1 MVRCFKAKGLYY
13 LEKLIS
19 FSDWL
24 WGYPLVLLL
33 LFASVFLTVY
43 LNFIQFR
50 HFFYMLKQ
58 TFGSVNKKPR
68 GEGTITPR
76 QALTSALSSTVGAAN
91 IVGVPTAIMMGGP
104 GAVFWMMIIA
114 FLGMALKFSENVLG
128 VHYREQNK
136 KGEFVG
142 GPTYYMK
149 KGFKNK
155 KLGTIFS
162 LIFAFAL
169 MIEIVPSIMVQG
181 HSAAST
187 MKDTFNVPMAVSG
200 VILAVLA
207 ALVVFGGV
215 KRIAS
220 FAEKIVPIMVGLYC
234 FFGFLIILMN
244 ISHVPNVIWLVIEQA
259 FNPTAAVGG
268 TFGAALATTIRW
280 GFARGIYSNEAGLG
294 TSSIAHAAAK
304 TDHPVRQAFW
314 GISEIV
320 VDTLIICSTTGF
332 VVLVSGVWKA
342 SDAKAQSAALTAR
355 AFENTF
361 GQFGSMMVS
370 ISMMFFVFSTVVVV
384 IFYGSR
390 MAEFLFG
397 LTAGWVMKTIYVL
410 SMIVGALG
418 AAQQLWDLLDLALA
432 AVLIPNVI
440 AVIMLSPK
448 VKSLTTDFFKNYK

>member
-1 MVRCFKAKGLYY
+1 
-13 LEKLIS
+13 
-19 FSDWL
+19 
-24 WGYPLVLLL
+24 
-33 LFASVFLTVY
+33 
-43 LNFIQFR
+43 
-50 HFFYMLKQ
+50 MLKQ
-58 TFGSVNKKPR
+58 TFGSVNQKPK

-91 IVGVPTAIMMGGP
+91 IGGVPTAIMMGGP
-104 GAVFWMMIIA
+104 GAVFWMMVIA

-128 VHYREQNK
+128 VHYREKNK

-155 KLGTIFS
+155 KLGAIFS
-162 LIFAFAL
+162 LVFAFAL

-187 MKDTFNVPMAVSG
+187 MHDTFNIHMGVSG
-200 VILAVLA
+200 VVLAILA

-244 ISHVPNVIWLVIEQA
+244 IGHVPNVILLVVEQA

-320 VDTLIICSTTGF
+320 VDTLLICSTTAF

-342 SDAKAQSAALTAR
+342 NDAKAQSAALTAR
-355 AFENTF
+355 AFENSF
-361 GQFGSMMVS
+361 GEFGSMMVS
-370 ISMMFFVFSTVVVV
+370 ISMMFFVFSTVIVV

-397 LTAGWVMKTIYVL
+397 LTAGWIMKGIYVL

-432 AVLIPNVI
+432 VVLIPNVI
-440 AVIMLSPK
+440 AVLMLSPK

>member
-1 MVRCFKAKGLYY
+1 
-13 LEKLIS
+13 
-19 FSDWL
+19 
-24 WGYPLVLLL
+24 
-33 LFASVFLTVY
+33 
-43 LNFIQFR
+43 
-50 HFFYMLKQ
+50 MLKQ

-104 GAVFWMMIIA
+104 GAVFWMMVIA

-384 IFYGSR
+384 IFFFFF

>member
-1 MVRCFKAKGLYY
+1 
-13 LEKLIS
+13 
-19 FSDWL
+19 
-24 WGYPLVLLL
+24 
-33 LFASVFLTVY
+33 
-43 LNFIQFR
+43 
-50 HFFYMLKQ
+50 MLKQ

-104 GAVFWMMIIA
+104 GAVFWMMVIA

-200 VILAVLA
+200 VILAFLA

-244 ISHVPNVIWLVIEQA
+244 IVHVPNVIWLVVEQA

-280 GFARGIYSNEAGLG
+280 GFGRGIYSNEAGLG

-332 VVLVSGVWKA
+332 VVLVSGVWKE

-355 AFENTF
+355 AFENSF

>member
-1 MVRCFKAKGLYY
+1 M
-13 LEKLIS
+13 EKLIS

-104 GAVFWMMIIA
+104 GAVFWMMVIA

-128 VHYREQNK
+128 VHYREKNK

>member
-1 MVRCFKAKGLYY
+1 MG
-13 LEKLIS
+13 KLVS

-33 LFASVFLTVY
+33 LFASVFLTIN
-43 LNFIQFR
+43 LKFLQFR

-58 TFGSVNKKPR
+58 TFGSVNQKPK

-104 GAVFWMMIIA
+104 GAVFWMMVIA

-128 VHYREQNK
+128 VHYREKNK

-155 KLGTIFS
+155 KLGAIFS
-162 LIFAFAL
+162 LVFAFAL

-187 MKDTFNVPMAVSG
+187 MHDTFNIHMGVSG
-200 VILAVLA
+200 VVLAILA

-244 ISHVPNVIWLVIEQA
+244 IGHVPNVILLVVEQA

-320 VDTLIICSTTGF
+320 VDTLLICSTTAF

-342 SDAKAQSAALTAR
+342 NDAKAQSAALTAR
-355 AFENTF
+355 AFENSF
-361 GQFGSMMVS
+361 GEFGSMMVS
-370 ISMMFFVFSTVVVV
+370 ISMMFFVFSTVIVV

-397 LTAGWVMKTIYVL
+397 LTAGWIMKGIYVL

-432 AVLIPNVI
+432 VVLIPNVI
-440 AVIMLSPK
+440 AVLMLSPK

>member
-1 MVRCFKAKGLYY
+1 MGLSTCTPAFVC
-13 LEKLIS
+13 KCI
-19 FSDWL
+19 
-24 WGYPLVLLL
+24 
-33 LFASVFLTVY
+33 LTVY

-104 GAVFWMMIIA
+104 GAVFWMMVIA

>member
-1 MVRCFKAKGLYY
+1 
-13 LEKLIS
+13 
-19 FSDWL
+19 
-24 WGYPLVLLL
+24 
-33 LFASVFLTVY
+33 
-43 LNFIQFR
+43 
-50 HFFYMLKQ
+50 MLKQ

-104 GAVFWMMIIA
+104 GAVFWMMVIA

-200 VILAVLA
+200 VILAALA

-440 AVIMLSPK
+440 AVIMLSSK

>member
-1 MVRCFKAKGLYY
+1 M
-13 LEKLIS
+13 EKLVS

-33 LFASVFLTVY
+33 LFASVFLTIN
-43 LNFIQFR
+43 LKFLQFR

-58 TFGSVNKKPR
+58 TFGSVNQKPK

-104 GAVFWMMIIA
+104 GAVFWMMVIA

-128 VHYREQNK
+128 VHYREKNK

-155 KLGTIFS
+155 KLGAIFS
-162 LIFAFAL
+162 LVFAFAL

-187 MKDTFNVPMAVSG
+187 MHDTFNIHMGVSG
-200 VILAVLA
+200 VVLAILA

-244 ISHVPNVIWLVIEQA
+244 IGHVPNVILLVVEQA

-320 VDTLIICSTTGF
+320 VDTLLICSTTAF

-342 SDAKAQSAALTAR
+342 NDAKAQSAALTAR
-355 AFENTF
+355 AFENSF
-361 GQFGSMMVS
+361 GEFGSMMVS
-370 ISMMFFVFSTVVVV
+370 ISMMFFVFSTVIVV

-397 LTAGWVMKTIYVL
+397 LTAGWIMKGIYVL
-410 SMIVGALG
+410 SMIVGALS

-432 AVLIPNVI
+432 VVLIPNVI
-440 AVIMLSPK
+440 AVLMLSPK

>member
-1 MVRCFKAKGLYY
+1 
-13 LEKLIS
+13 
-19 FSDWL
+19 
-24 WGYPLVLLL
+24 
-33 LFASVFLTVY
+33 
-43 LNFIQFR
+43 
-50 HFFYMLKQ
+50 MLKQ

-104 GAVFWMMIIA
+104 GAVFWMMVIA

-320 VDTLIICSTTGF
+320 VDTLIICSTTAF

-448 VKSLTTDFFKNYK
+448 VKSLTTDFFENYK

>member
-1 MVRCFKAKGLYY
+1 M
-13 LEKLIS
+13 EKLIS

-104 GAVFWMMIIA
+104 GAVFWMMVIA

-200 VILAVLA
+200 VILTVLA

>member
-1 MVRCFKAKGLYY
+1 M
-13 LEKLIS
+13 EKLIS

-58 TFGSVNKKPR
+58 TFGSVNKKPK

-76 QALTSALSSTVGAAN
+76 QALTSALSSTAGAAN

-104 GAVFWMMIIA
+104 GAVFWMMVIA

-128 VHYREQNK
+128 VHYREKNK

-155 KLGTIFS
+155 KLGTVFS

-169 MIEIVPSIMVQG
+169 MIEIIPSIMVQG

-200 VILAVLA
+200 VILAFLA

-244 ISHVPNVIWLVIEQA
+244 IGHVPNVIWLVVEQA

-355 AFENTF
+355 AFENSF

-440 AVIMLSPK
+440 AVIMLS
-448 VKSLTTDFFKNYK
+448 LIHI

>member
-1 MVRCFKAKGLYY
+1 
-13 LEKLIS
+13 
-19 FSDWL
+19 
-24 WGYPLVLLL
+24 
-33 LFASVFLTVY
+33 
-43 LNFIQFR
+43 
-50 HFFYMLKQ
+50 MLKQ

-104 GAVFWMMIIA
+104 GAVFWMMVIA

-448 VKSLTTDFFKNYK
+448 VKSLTTDFFENYK

>member
-1 MVRCFKAKGLYY
+1 M
-13 LEKLIS
+13 EKLVS

-33 LFASVFLTVY
+33 LFASVFLTIN
-43 LNFIQFR
+43 LKFLQFR

-58 TFGSVNKKPR
+58 TFGSVNQKPK

-104 GAVFWMMIIA
+104 GAVFWMMVIA

-128 VHYREQNK
+128 VHYREKNK

-155 KLGTIFS
+155 KLGAIFS
-162 LIFAFAL
+162 LVFAFAL

-187 MKDTFNVPMAVSG
+187 MHDTFNIHMGVSG
-200 VILAVLA
+200 VVLAILA

-244 ISHVPNVIWLVIEQA
+244 IGHVPNVILLVVEQA

-320 VDTLIICSTTGF
+320 MDTLLICSTTAF

-342 SDAKAQSAALTAR
+342 NDAKAQSAALTAR
-355 AFENTF
+355 AFENSF
-361 GQFGSMMVS
+361 GEFGSMMVS
-370 ISMMFFVFSTVVVV
+370 ISMMFFVFSTVIVV

-397 LTAGWVMKTIYVL
+397 LTAGWIMKGIYVL

-432 AVLIPNVI
+432 VVLIPNVI
-440 AVIMLSPK
+440 AVLMLSPK

>member
-1 MVRCFKAKGLYY
+1 
-13 LEKLIS
+13 
-19 FSDWL
+19 
-24 WGYPLVLLL
+24 
-33 LFASVFLTVY
+33 
-43 LNFIQFR
+43 
-50 HFFYMLKQ
+50 MLKQ

-76 QALTSALSSTVGAAN
+76 QALTSALSSNVGAAN

-104 GAVFWMMIIA
+104 GAVFWMMVIA

-128 VHYREQNK
+128 VHYREKNK

>member
-1 MVRCFKAKGLYY
+1 
-13 LEKLIS
+13 
-19 FSDWL
+19 
-24 WGYPLVLLL
+24 
-33 LFASVFLTVY
+33 
-43 LNFIQFR
+43 
-50 HFFYMLKQ
+50 MLKQ
-58 TFGSVNKKPR
+58 TFGSVNQKPK

-104 GAVFWMMIIA
+104 GAVFWMMVIA

-128 VHYREQNK
+128 VHYREKNK

-155 KLGTIFS
+155 KLGAIFS
-162 LIFAFAL
+162 LVFAFAL

-187 MKDTFNVPMAVSG
+187 MHDTFNIHMGVSG
-200 VILAVLA
+200 VVLAILA

-244 ISHVPNVIWLVIEQA
+244 IGHVPNVILLVVEQA

-320 VDTLIICSTTGF
+320 VDTLLICSTTAF

-342 SDAKAQSAALTAR
+342 NDAKAQSAALTAR
-355 AFENTF
+355 AFENSF
-361 GQFGSMMVS
+361 GEFGSMMVS
-370 ISMMFFVFSTVVVV
+370 ISMMFFVFSTVIVV

-397 LTAGWVMKTIYVL
+397 LTAGWIMKGIYVL

-432 AVLIPNVI
+432 VVLIPNVI
-440 AVIMLSPK
+440 AVLMLSPK
-448 VKSLTTDFFKNYK
+448 VKLLTTDFFKNYK

>member
-104 GAVFWMMIIA
+104 GTVFWMMIIA

>member
-1 MVRCFKAKGLYY
+1 
-13 LEKLIS
+13 
-19 FSDWL
+19 
-24 WGYPLVLLL
+24 
-33 LFASVFLTVY
+33 
-43 LNFIQFR
+43 
-50 HFFYMLKQ
+50 MLKQ
-58 TFGSVNKKPR
+58 TFGSVNQKPK

-104 GAVFWMMIIA
+104 GAVFWMMVIA

-128 VHYREQNK
+128 VHYREKNK

-155 KLGTIFS
+155 KLGAIFS
-162 LIFAFAL
+162 LVFAFAL

-187 MKDTFNVPMAVSG
+187 MHDTFNIHMGVSG
-200 VILAVLA
+200 VVLAILA

-220 FAEKIVPIMVGLYC
+220 FAEKIVSIMVGLYC

-244 ISHVPNVIWLVIEQA
+244 IGHVPNVILLVVEQA

-320 VDTLIICSTTGF
+320 VDTLLICSTTAF

-342 SDAKAQSAALTAR
+342 NDAKAQSAALTAR
-355 AFENTF
+355 AFENSF
-361 GQFGSMMVS
+361 GEFGSMMVS
-370 ISMMFFVFSTVVVV
+370 ISMMFFVFSTVIVV

-397 LTAGWVMKTIYVL
+397 LTAGWIMKGIYVL

-432 AVLIPNVI
+432 VVLIPNVI
-440 AVIMLSPK
+440 AVLMLSPK

>member
-1 MVRCFKAKGLYY
+1 
-13 LEKLIS
+13 
-19 FSDWL
+19 
-24 WGYPLVLLL
+24 
-33 LFASVFLTVY
+33 
-43 LNFIQFR
+43 
-50 HFFYMLKQ
+50 MLKQ

-104 GAVFWMMIIA
+104 GAVFWMMVIA

-215 KRIAS
+215 KRIAL

>member
-1 MVRCFKAKGLYY
+1 
-13 LEKLIS
+13 
-19 FSDWL
+19 
-24 WGYPLVLLL
+24 
-33 LFASVFLTVY
+33 
-43 LNFIQFR
+43 
-50 HFFYMLKQ
+50 MLKQ
-58 TFGSVNKKPR
+58 TFGSVNKRPR

-104 GAVFWMMIIA
+104 GAVFWMMVIA

>member
-1 MVRCFKAKGLYY
+1 
-13 LEKLIS
+13 
-19 FSDWL
+19 
-24 WGYPLVLLL
+24 
-33 LFASVFLTVY
+33 
-43 LNFIQFR
+43 
-50 HFFYMLKQ
+50 MLKQ

>member
-1 MVRCFKAKGLYY
+1 M
-13 LEKLIS
+13 EKLIS

-58 TFGSVNKKPR
+58 TFGSVNKKPK

-104 GAVFWMMIIA
+104 GAVFWMMVIA

-128 VHYREQNK
+128 VHYREKNK

-169 MIEIVPSIMVQG
+169 MIEIIPSIMVQG

-200 VILAVLA
+200 VILAFLA

-244 ISHVPNVIWLVIEQA
+244 IGHVPNVIWLVVEQA

-332 VVLVSGVWKA
+332 VVLVSGVWKE

-355 AFENTF
+355 AFENSF

-448 VKSLTTDFFKNYK
+448 VKSLTTDFFENYK

>member
-1 MVRCFKAKGLYY
+1 M
-13 LEKLIS
+13 EKLIS

-104 GAVFWMMIIA
+104 GAVFWMMVIA

-215 KRIAS
+215 KRIAL

>member
-1 MVRCFKAKGLYY
+1 
-13 LEKLIS
+13 
-19 FSDWL
+19 
-24 WGYPLVLLL
+24 
-33 LFASVFLTVY
+33 
-43 LNFIQFR
+43 
-50 HFFYMLKQ
+50 MLKQ

-104 GAVFWMMIIA
+104 GAVFWMMVIA

-244 ISHVPNVIWLVIEQA
+244 IGHVPNVIWLVVEQA

-320 VDTLIICSTTGF
+320 VDTLIICSTTAF

>member
-1 MVRCFKAKGLYY
+1 M
-13 LEKLIS
+13 EKLIS

-58 TFGSVNKKPR
+58 TFGSVNKKPK

-104 GAVFWMMIIA
+104 GAVFWMMVIA

-128 VHYREQNK
+128 VHYREKNK

-169 MIEIVPSIMVQG
+169 MIEIIPSIMVQG

-200 VILAVLA
+200 VILAFLA

-244 ISHVPNVIWLVIEQA
+244 IGHVPNVIWLVVEQA

-332 VVLVSGVWKA
+332 VVLVSGVWKE

-355 AFENTF
+355 AFENSF

>member
-1 MVRCFKAKGLYY
+1 M
-13 LEKLIS
+13 EKLIS

-58 TFGSVNKKPR
+58 TFGSVNKKPK

-104 GAVFWMMIIA
+104 GAVFWMMVIA

-128 VHYREQNK
+128 VHYREKNK

-169 MIEIVPSIMVQG
+169 MIEIIPSIMVQG

-200 VILAVLA
+200 IILAFLA

-244 ISHVPNVIWLVIEQA
+244 IGHVPNVIWLVVEQA

-342 SDAKAQSAALTAR
+342 GDAKTQSAALTAR
-355 AFENTF
+355 AFENSF

>member
-1 MVRCFKAKGLYY
+1 M
-13 LEKLIS
+13 LI
-19 FSDWL
+19 
-24 WGYPLVLLL
+24 
-33 LFASVFLTVY
+33 
-43 LNFIQFR
+43 
-50 HFFYMLKQ
+50 
-58 TFGSVNKKPR
+58 KKPR

-104 GAVFWMMIIA
+104 GAVFWMMVIA

-259 FNPTAAVGG
+259 FNPTAALGG

-320 VDTLIICSTTGF
+320 VDTLIICSTTAF

>member
-1 MVRCFKAKGLYY
+1 
-13 LEKLIS
+13 
-19 FSDWL
+19 
-24 WGYPLVLLL
+24 
-33 LFASVFLTVY
+33 
-43 LNFIQFR
+43 
-50 HFFYMLKQ
+50 MLKQ

-104 GAVFWMMIIA
+104 GAVFWMMVIA
-114 FLGMALKFSENVLG
+114 FLGMALKYSENVLG

-448 VKSLTTDFFKNYK
+448 VKSLTADFFKNYK

>member
-1 MVRCFKAKGLYY
+1 
-13 LEKLIS
+13 
-19 FSDWL
+19 
-24 WGYPLVLLL
+24 
-33 LFASVFLTVY
+33 
-43 LNFIQFR
+43 
-50 HFFYMLKQ
+50 MLKQ
-58 TFGSVNKKPR
+58 TFGSVNQKPK

-104 GAVFWMMIIA
+104 GAVFWMMVIA

-128 VHYREQNK
+128 VHYREKNK

-155 KLGTIFS
+155 KLGAIFS
-162 LIFAFAL
+162 LVFAFAL

-187 MKDTFNVPMAVSG
+187 MHDTFNIHMGVSG
-200 VILAVLA
+200 VVLAILA

-234 FFGFLIILMN
+234 FFGFLIILVN
-244 ISHVPNVIWLVIEQA
+244 IGHVPNVILLVVEQA

-320 VDTLIICSTTGF
+320 VDTLLICSTTAF

-342 SDAKAQSAALTAR
+342 NDAKAQSAALTAR
-355 AFENTF
+355 AFENSF
-361 GQFGSMMVS
+361 GEFGSMMVS
-370 ISMMFFVFSTVVVV
+370 ISMMFFVFSTVIVV

-397 LTAGWVMKTIYVL
+397 LTAGWIMKGIYVL

-432 AVLIPNVI
+432 VVLIPNVI
-440 AVIMLSPK
+440 AVLMLSPK

>member
-1 MVRCFKAKGLYY
+1 
-13 LEKLIS
+13 
-19 FSDWL
+19 
-24 WGYPLVLLL
+24 
-33 LFASVFLTVY
+33 
-43 LNFIQFR
+43 
-50 HFFYMLKQ
+50 MLKQ

-104 GAVFWMMIIA
+104 GAVFWMMVIA

>member
-1 MVRCFKAKGLYY
+1 
-13 LEKLIS
+13 
-19 FSDWL
+19 
-24 WGYPLVLLL
+24 
-33 LFASVFLTVY
+33 
-43 LNFIQFR
+43 
-50 HFFYMLKQ
+50 MLKQ

-104 GAVFWMMIIA
+104 GAVFWMMVIA

-128 VHYREQNK
+128 VHYREKNK

-320 VDTLIICSTTGF
+320 VDTLIICSTTAF